1 MAHPK
6 LSNAQLFRQACYI
19 GGKWVEAQSG
29 KTLEVDNPANGDII
43 GKVPNCDGKDTALAI
58 AEADKG
64 FQVWRKKTANERS
77 ECLNRW
83 YQLMLNNTDDLA
95 VLMTLEQGK
104 PLAESKGEVQYAASF
119 IKWFAEEARRSY
131 GETIPGAKPDQH
143 IVVTREPVGVT
154 CAITP
159 WNFPAAMITRKAG
172 AALAA
177 GCSMIV
183 KPAEATPYT
192 ALALAQ
198 LGEEAGLPAGVLNVI
213 TGEPK
218 PIGEALTSS
227 PVVRKLS
234 FTGSTGVGSKLMAQ
248 CAQHIQ
254 KVSLELGGNAPFIV
268 FDDADLD
275 RAVEGA
281 MASKFRNTGQTC
293 VCANRFL
300 VQDSVHDAFVKKLT
314 AAIKK
319 LKVGDGF
326 EEGVNQ
332 SALINKAAVE
342 KVKSHYQ
349 DAISKGAER
358 VQGPAPEGKNGN
370 YVEPLLL
377 TGITPDMQMC
387 HEETFGPVV
396 GVIKFKTEEEAI
408 RIANDTPYGLAA
420 YFYSRDIHRVWRVAD
435 ALESG
440 IIGVNEGAVSNAS
453 APFGGMKASGL
464 GREGSR
470 HGMEEYEE
478 VKYLCMGGE

>member
-1 MAHPK
+1 MTQPK
-6 LSNAQLFRQACYI
+6 LSNDKLFRQACFI
-19 GGKWVEAQSG
+19 GGEWVGAQSG
-29 KTLEVDNPANGDII
+29 ETLDVDNPANGDIL
-43 GKVPNCDGKDTALAI
+43 GQVPNCNAQDAARAI

-77 ECLNRW
+77 ECLYRW
-83 YQLMLNNTDDLA
+83 YQLMLDNTEDLGK
-95 VLMTLEQGK
+95 LMTLEQGK

-143 IVVTREPVGVT
+143 IVVTRQPIGVSV
-154 CAITP
+154 AITP

-192 ALALAQ
+192 ALALAH
-198 LGEEAGLPAGVLNVI
+198 LSAEAGIPAGVLNVI
-213 TGEPK
+213 TGKPR
-218 PIGEALTSS
+218 PIGEAFTSS

-234 FTGSTGVGSKLMAQ
+234 FTGSTAVGGKLMAQ
-248 CAQHIQ
+248 CAEHIQ

-275 RAVEGA
+275 KAVEGA

-300 VQDSVHDAFVKKLT
+300 VQDSVHDAFVEKLT
-314 AAIKK
+314 AAMKK

-332 SALINKAAVE
+332 SALINRAAVE
-342 KVKSHYQ
+342 KVTQHYE
-349 DAISKGAER
+349 DAMSKGAQR
-358 VQGPAPEGKNGN
+358 VYGPAPEGKKGN

-377 TGITPDMQMC
+377 TDVTPDMQLC
-387 HEETFGPVV
+387 HEETFGPLA
-396 GVIKFKTEEEAI
+396 GIIRFKTEEEAI

-420 YFYSRDIHRVWRVAD
+420 YYYSQNIHRVWRVAD
-435 ALESG
+435 GLDSG
-440 IIGVNEGAVSNAS
+440 IIGVNEGAVSNAT

-478 VKYLCMGGE
+478 IKYLCMGGE